1 MSSTLNKQRG
11 PVTAEAAEAEP
22 YAQRLFSRPP
32 RPMSPCTRA
41 AFARAEAEREG
52 RKAEKRAA

>member
-1 MSSTLNKQRG
+1 MMHI
-11 PVTAEAAEAEP
+11 TAEMAEAEP
-22 YAQRLFSRPP
+22 YAQRLFSRPK

-41 AFARAEAEREG
+41 AFARAVAERQG